1 MDLHRPGKDVDD
13 PAEVLLGLLDFY
25 REVVIAKLDGLG
37 PDDLTGSRLPS
48 GWSPLELLKHLVY
61 MERRWLVWGFLAEQV
76 PDPWGDDGPDER
88 WRVEPGEDVAG
99 LVDRLRDGGRRTREI
114 VTGRS
119 LTERAA
125 IGGRFGA
132 SSAESAGGAESEPP
146 ALSWILAHVL
156 QEYARH
162 AGHLD
167 IVRELIDGATGED
180 R

>member
-1 MDLHRPGKDVDD
+1 MELHRPGKDVDD

-25 REVVIAKLDGLG
+25 REVVAAKLDGVS
-37 PDDLTGSRLPS
+37 PDELTGSRLPS

-99 LVDRLRDGGRRTREI
+99 LVDRLREGGRRTREI

-125 IGGRFGA
+125 TGGRFDGV
-132 SSAESAGGAESEPP
+132 EEPP

-162 AGHLD
+162 SGHLD

>member
-1 MDLHRPGKDVDD
+1 MGPQRPGKHVDD
-13 PAEVLLGLLDFY
+13 PAEVLTGLLDFY
-25 REVVIAKLDGLG
+25 REVVIGKLDGLSTVE
-37 PDDLTGSRLPS
+37 LTGSRLPS

-88 WRVEPGEDVAG
+88 WRVEPGENVAG
-99 LVDRLRDGGRRTREI
+99 LVDRLREGGRRTREI
-114 VTGRS
+114 VAGRS

-125 IGGRFGA
+125 IGGRFGGEA
-132 SSAESAGGAESEPP
+132 EPP

-162 AGHLD
+162 ACHLV

-180 R
+180 G

>member
-1 MDLHRPGKDVDD
+1 VELHRPGKDVDD
-13 PAEVLLGLLDFY
+13 PALVLVGLLDFY

-37 PDDLTGSRLPS
+37 PDELTGSRLPS
-48 GWSPLELLKHLVY
+48 GWSPVELLKHLVY

-76 PDPWGDDGPDER
+76 PDPWGDEDPDAPDDG

-99 LVDRLRDGGRRTREI
+99 LRDRLREGGRRTREI

-125 IGGRFGA
+125 IGGRFSGDA
-132 SSAESAGGAESEPP
+132 EPP

-162 AGHLD
+162 TGHLD
-167 IVRELIDGATGED
+167 IVRELIDGSTGED
-180 R
+180 G